1 MLVTLRGQ
9 RLKIL
14 YIYIYIYIYI
24 NICNIL
30 TLTPGSD
37 QHQITPYRITP
48 DIHHIGSKV

>member
-1 MLVTLRGQ
+1 MLVNLRGQ

-14 YIYIYIYIYI
+14 YIYIYI

>member
-14 YIYIYIYIYI
+14 YIYI

-30 TLTPGSD
+30 TLTPESD

-48 DIHHIGSKV
+48 DIHHIESKV